1 MDEFFNP
8 AGLEIA
14 EDRRGA
20 IAYGFI
26 APRVF
31 YARFVG
37 ELSLSLGDHYVTR
50 LICLFDDVPSLVYFA
65 DTSAL
70 ASYDCG
76 ARTRFLRFVLDQR
89 AKFSSLVL
97 LSVRGG
103 ITPAARGFAVT
114 VGEPV
119 TLLDDPNEFD
129 RLLSNV
135 VPVADPALPT
145 FVRVERAGVATAA
158 ERAGFSAR

>member
-8 AGLEIA
+8 AGLDVA

-37 ELSLSLGDHYVTR
+37 ELSLALGEHYVTR
-50 LICLFDDVPSLVYFA
+50 LRSLFDAVPSLVYFA

-70 ASYDCG
+70 AGYDCG

-97 LSVRGG
+97 LSSRAG
-103 ITPAARGFAVT
+103 ITPAARGFAAT

-135 VPVADPALPT
+135 VPIADPALPA
-145 FVRVERAGVATAA
+145 FVRVERTSLAAA
-158 ERAGFSAR
+158 ERGGISAR

>member
-14 EDRRGA
+14 EDRAGA

-37 ELSLSLGDHYVTR
+37 ALSLSLGEHYVTR
-50 LICLFDDVPSLVYFA
+50 LSSLFDALPSLVYFA
-65 DTSAL
+65 DSSAL
-70 ASYDCG
+70 TGYDCA

-89 AKFSSLVL
+89 AKLSSLVL
-97 LSVRGG
+97 LTPRGG
-103 ITPAARGFAVT
+103 ITPAARSFAAT

-119 TLLDDPNEFD
+119 TLLDDPSEFD
-129 RLLSNV
+129 RLLSNI
-135 VPVADPALPT
+135 VPVADPLLPT
-145 FVRVERAGVATAA
+145 FVRAAEPDRVGA
-158 ERAGFSAR
+158 ERAGLNAR